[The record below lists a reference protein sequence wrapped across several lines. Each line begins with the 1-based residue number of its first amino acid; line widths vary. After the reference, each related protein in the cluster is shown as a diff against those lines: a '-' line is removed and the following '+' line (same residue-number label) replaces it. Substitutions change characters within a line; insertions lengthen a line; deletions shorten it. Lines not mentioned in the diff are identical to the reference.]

1 MRKSVKE
8 IVGTFKECGNY
19 SEAGRRL
26 GIDRRT
32 VRKWVFQARQPW
44 GTFNWRG
51 LKRSSTKPKTIH
63 KALGLDQEDK
73 AVRLREQTGSDFAKL
88 KFELFRKT
96 GIISSESTLYRLI
109 KKRRPDLIR
118 EVLKHKRPKFQNG
131 KCMRPS
137 NTISPGYLQA
147 DVKYVTPE
155 LSGLSYTSYE
165 YALVDI
171 YSRYKLALILPVL
184 DESGAI
190 ITLKYTLEQAPFKIH
205 YIQTDNGLEFQ
216 QLFHG
221 FCKENNIAHYYIR
234 KNSPNENAV
243 IERTFRTDQDE
254 FFFRLDKA
262 PVDINKLNMWFQ
274 KFLGYYN
281 QERLHFSLNFR
292 TPLEVLEAFKSLRK
306 EMYKK
311 S

>member
-1 MRKSVKE
+1 MDVFKR
-8 IVGTFKECGNY
+8 VGTYKGTAKE
-19 SEAGRRL
+19 L

-32 VRKWVFQARQPW
+32 VKKWVFKAKQPW
-44 GTFNWRG
+44 GTYNPKG
-51 LKRSSTKPKTIH
+51 LKRTSTRPRIIH
-63 KALGLDQEDK
+63 KALNYSQEDQVIRQRIK
-73 AVRLREQTGSDFAKL
+73 TGSDCLKL
-88 KFELFRKT
+88 KHELAKNF
-96 GIISSESTLYRLI
+96 GIIASEATFYRVI
-109 KKRRPDLIR
+109 KARRPDLIR
-118 EVLKHKRPKFQNG
+118 EVLNYRRPKFQNG
-131 KCMRPS
+131 KCMRPA
-137 NTISPGYLQA
+137 NTTSPGYIQA

-184 DESGAI
+184 DEAGSI
-190 ITLKYTLEQAPFKIH
+190 LTLKYALENAPFKIS

-216 QLFHG
+216 SLFHN
-221 FCKENNIAHYYIR
+221 FCNNSDIKHYYIH

-254 FFFRLDKA
+254 FFFKLDKA
-262 PVDINKLNMWFQ
+262 PQDINELNLWFQ

-281 QERLHFSLNFR
+281 QDRLHFSLNFQ
-292 TPLEVLEAFKSLRK
+292 TPLEVLEAFKK
-306 EMYKK
+306 GGYIK